1 MQFFH
6 ERGIKW
12 KIRPPS
18 VTTLIFIPHPVP
30 PPTRVSSLP
39 TPFLSLFLSPFA
51 IFIPRPLF
59 SLRAPPISSGI
70 PLLFLRDPFE
80 DDFSRSI
87 SRFSLPRCIWR
98 SLFKP
103 AKSRIVDYLDRH
115 VESFRGT
122 PCGFRPRSRA
132 NLEPMK
138 GLSLSGQSEL
148 TFVTCHPISRLV
160 RDDDFYS
167 SSSRIVLEI
176 YFLKKKESDGDYC
189 IFLFYTRFVLKDYN
203 VTQDWL

>member
-1 MQFFH
+1 MKDPTAI
-6 ERGIKW
+6 GNY
-12 KIRPPS
+12 
-18 VTTLIFIPHPVP
+18 PHFYS
-30 PPTRVSSLP
+30 TSCSSSYP
-39 TPFLSLFLSPFA
+39 CFLSPH
-51 IFIPRPLF
+51 PL
-59 SLRAPPISSGI
+59 SLSLSLPFRHFYISSPLLPSRASYLEFLSSSSGI
-70 PLLFLRDPFE
+70 LSE

-103 AKSRIVDYLDRH
+103 AKSRIVDYLAALDRH

-132 NLEPMK
+132 KLEPTK

-160 RDDDFYS
+160 MM
-167 SSSRIVLEI
+167 
-176 YFLKKKESDGDYC
+176 
-189 IFLFYTRFVLKDYN
+189 IFIHLPPGLYWKYIF
-203 VTQDWL
+203 

>member
-1 MQFFH
+1 MKDPTAIGNYPHFYSTSCSSSY
-6 ERGIKW
+6 
-12 KIRPPS
+12 PS
-18 VTTLIFIPHPVP
+18 
-30 PPTRVSSLP
+30 
-39 TPFLSLFLSPFA
+39 FLSLSTPFFSFFPLSPFLYLV
-51 IFIPRPLF
+51 P
-59 SLRAPPISSGI
+59 SSSFARLLSRV
-70 PLLFLRDPFE
+70 PLLLLRDPFE

-103 AKSRIVDYLDRH
+103 AKSRIVDYLAVLDRH

-132 NLEPMK
+132 NLESTK

-148 TFVTCHPISRLV
+148 TSVTCHPISRLV

-203 VTQDWL
+203 VTQD